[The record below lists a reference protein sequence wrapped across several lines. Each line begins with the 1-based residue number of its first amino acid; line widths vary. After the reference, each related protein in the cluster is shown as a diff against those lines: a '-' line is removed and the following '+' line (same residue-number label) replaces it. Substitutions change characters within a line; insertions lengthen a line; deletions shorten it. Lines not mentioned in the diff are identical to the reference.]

1 MNINNCQTP
10 VSCLTTEEVT
20 MEPTRKTQTLCL
32 QWNPNSL
39 YKQLRQRR
47 KSKMRRLPWQ
57 EYFYTVLWGV
67 WQFTAAIWPSLRVSE
82 TLSLRT
88 LSLTSAKMNN
98 DEQNYCYLLLRGMC
112 LNHWTWTWDAVCQ
125 ELAEA
130 TMQNLRMKPTKPKAE

>member
-32 QWNPNSL
+32 QWNTNTVSISNCGRDVQVRWDGCPD
-39 YKQLRQRR
+39 
-47 KSKMRRLPWQ
+47 
-57 EYFYTVLWGV
+57 EYFYTVLWAV

-98 DEQNYCYLLLRGMC
+98 DERNYCYLLLRGMC
-112 LNHWTWTWDAVCQ
+112 LNHWTRTWDTVCQ